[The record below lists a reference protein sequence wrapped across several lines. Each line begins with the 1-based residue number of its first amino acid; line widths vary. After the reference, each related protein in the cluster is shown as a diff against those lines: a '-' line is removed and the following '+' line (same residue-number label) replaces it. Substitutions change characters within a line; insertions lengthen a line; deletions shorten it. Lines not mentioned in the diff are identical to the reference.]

1 MTLDR
6 TGEPIP
12 PQETC
17 PYRCRR
23 GGWLTPEDADVQ
35 RPCPIHR
42 PRREPT
48 GTDYNPANISERARA
63 AIEKAERDE

>member
-6 TGEPIP
+6 YGEPKT
-12 PQETC
+12 EDC
-17 PYRCRR
+17 PYHCRK
-23 GGWLTPEDADVQ
+23 GGWLTPEDADLQ

-48 GTDYNPANISERARA
+48 GTDYNPANISERAAAVIERA
-63 AIEKAERDE
+63 GQNDHT